1 MTQKYYAV
9 TGTVNSGIYENLR
22 DVQKQ
27 TMNTR
32 NGEYRVFETLEEA
45 HDYLVWSE
53 EHEGTEYVHNE
64 PVEEVPDTEVDKKK
78 DKFPIGVT
86 GFKYA
91 QKERKPKR
99 SKYKCEEDKLVKQ
112 NKANEEANAKRYEE
126 LKRSQVKKS
135 YYLRKKHKK
144 RNKYRK
150 SKSQRDYRK
159 KA

>member
-1 MTQKYYAV
+1 
-9 TGTVNSGIYENLR
+9 
-22 DVQKQ
+22 
-27 TMNTR
+27 MNTR

-99 SKYKCEEDKLVKQ
+99 SKYKRKEDKLVKQ